1 MMVGPR
7 GGRRAVALLA
17 IGVGLVGAIGV
28 GLVVSAGTA
37 SAADERIDLRAAR
50 AFTAGGNP
58 GSASVSVTRRD
69 RGCITV
75 RTGLG
80 IRLANG
86 MNAGQVRVDTL
97 SRGQWRPVVVSD
109 AGGDAVV
116 TERTAPDRST
126 ICERQTAVGRY
137 RVSFAKGTPGGSVT
151 IIGQVF
157 NGRGELIGSESAAA
171 RVNGVKVTPT
181 KKPTKQPSK
190 SATPSAPSETEEPPT
205 AAPFDDPAKSPLA
218 VAVPPPNDSDG
229 GGFLGMSG
237 LVMLGGVVLV
247 GVGAALIVF
256 LVRQMRADRAGNRP
270 APAEDPGRHWA
281 GGGRTTTTA
290 APETQTIFLPPMRPA
305 AGPGTDQP
313 TVIFPRIED

>member
-1 MMVGPR
+1 MVMMAGPR

-17 IGVGLVGAIGV
+17 IGVGLVGVIGV

-37 SAADERIDLRAAR
+37 SAADERIDLRTAR

-58 GSASVSVTRRD
+58 GSASVSVIRRD

-109 AGGDAVV
+109 AGGSAVV

-137 RVSFAKGTPGGSVT
+137 RVSFANGTPGGSVT

-157 NGRGELIGSESAAA
+157 NGRGELIGSESASA
-171 RVNGVKVTPT
+171 RVNGVKATPT
-181 KKPTKQPSK
+181 KKPTKSK
-190 SATPSAPSETEEPPT
+190 SATPSPPTETEEPPT

-218 VAVPPPNDSDG
+218 VGVPVPNDSDS

-237 LVMLGGVVLV
+237 VVMLGGVVLV
-247 GVGAALIVF
+247 AVGAALIVF

-270 APAEDPGRHWA
+270 APAADQGRHWA

-290 APETQTIFLPPMRPA
+290 APETQTMFLPPMRPA
-305 AGPGTDQP
+305 AGPGADQP
-313 TVIFPRIED
+313 TVIFPRVED